1 MDALVQDVRYGL
13 RMLARNPGFTVVAI
27 LTLAIG
33 IGGTTAIFSFVN
45 AVLVRPLPYPDSE
58 RLALVAGA
66 NPDGSTS
73 EITSVTPGDFLDWR
87 AQTRTIERMAGFS
100 MTTFSLTGA
109 GKPER
114 LPAATVTSD
123 FFLTL
128 GVAPILGRVFSSDDD
143 AGIAVSGEFTWGQA
157 LGDVVVISE
166 RFWRRRFN
174 LDRNIIGRPVTLDG
188 RAFTVVAVMP
198 DDFTFPL
205 DLSRFPGGRAWQ
217 PPDLWA
223 VAVLEPGYRNNT
235 VLQVVA
241 RIKREATFE
250 LAQAD
255 MSTVAARIAQTLP
268 RDRRVGVR
276 IQPLLERIVREVR
289 ALLALFLGAVG
300 FVLLIACV
308 NVANLLLARAAAR
321 QREVAVRAA
330 LGSGRWRLIR
340 QFVTESVLLG
350 VLGGIAGV
358 FVAIWGVDL
367 ALALLPAGSLPRL
380 QETGFDPQA
389 LAFTMVISI
398 LSGLAFGLAPALHS
412 SGTSL
417 VGSLK
422 EGASTERPRL
432 RILDCLV
439 VTEVALAFVLLVG
452 ASLMVRSFL
461 RLAAVDPGFRPDRT
475 LTISVTLPER
485 AYESSDAMRAFAR
498 NVVERLA
505 ALPGVDHAGAV
516 NWLPLGGALI
526 SGSIIVEGIPESRR
540 GLWASKPAVTADY
553 FRALGIP
560 LMRGRPFT
568 ERDSANA
575 PGVAIVTAEVARR
588 WWPGEDAI
596 GKHLKIG
603 FGDANSQPWL
613 TVVGVVGAVRG
624 IQLGEDPQPAVYV
637 PIDQA
642 PRPFLLRDQTF
653 VLRTAGDPLTL
664 AAAARR
670 EIRAVDP
677 LLPIDRLETME
688 NLVASSV
695 AEPRFRSAVL
705 TAFATAALLLV
716 ASGILGV
723 LAYAVTRRTREIGVR
738 MALGAQRGD
747 VLRLVM
753 WHALRMTIAGV
764 AVGLAAS
771 VGLTRALTRYLYEV
785 RPTDPLSLAAAAVLL
800 LAVALVAI
808 YVPARRAV
816 RVEPLTALRAE

>member
-1 MDALVQDVRYGL
+1 MDALVQDLRYGL

-45 AVLVRPLPYPDSE
+45 AVLVRPLPYPDSG

-66 NPDGSTS
+66 NADGSAS
-73 EITSVTPGDFLDWR
+73 DVTSVTPGDFLDWR
-87 AQTRTIERMAGFS
+87 AQNSTVEHMAAFS
-100 MTTFSLTGA
+100 GATFSLTGA
-109 GKPER
+109 GEPER
-114 LPAATVTSD
+114 LSGATVTSD
-123 FFLTL
+123 FFRTL
-128 GVAPILGRVFSSDDD
+128 GVAPILGRVFSGDND
-143 AGIAVSGEFTWGQA
+143 AGVAAVGEYTWGQA

-166 RFWRRRFN
+166 RLWRRRFGSN
-174 LDRNIIGRPVTLDG
+174 PDIIGRPMTLDG
-188 RAFTVVAVMP
+188 RPFTVVGVMP
-198 DDFTFPL
+198 ADFTFPL
-205 DLSRFPGGRAWQ
+205 DLFRFPGGRAWQ
-217 PPDLWA
+217 PPDIWA
-223 VAVLEPGYRNNT
+223 VAILERGYRNNS

-241 RIKREATFE
+241 RLKREATFE

-268 RDRRVGVR
+268 SDRRAGVR
-276 IQPLLERIVREVR
+276 IQPLHERIVHEVK
-289 ALLALFLGAVG
+289 ALLTLFLGAVG

-350 VLGGIAGV
+350 LLGGGAGV

-367 ALALLPAGSLPRL
+367 ALALMPAGSLPRL

-389 LAFTMVISI
+389 LAFTMAISI

-422 EGASTERPRL
+422 DGASTERPRL
-432 RILDCLV
+432 RILDGLV

-485 AYESSDAMRAFAR
+485 AYETSDAMRAFAR
-498 NVVERLA
+498 SVVERLA
-505 ALPGVDHAGAV
+505 AMPGVVHAGAV
-516 NWLPLGGALI
+516 NWLPLGGSML
-526 SGSIIVEGIPESRR
+526 SGSIIVEGIPESTR

-560 LMRGRPFT
+560 VMRGRVFS

-575 PGVAIVTAEVARR
+575 PGVAIVTAELARR

-596 GKHLKIG
+596 GKRLKIG

-624 IQLGEDPQPAVYV
+624 IQLGEEPQPAVYV
-637 PIDQA
+637 PIEQA
-642 PRPFLLRDQTF
+642 PRPFLLRAQTF

-688 NLVASSV
+688 NLVTTSV

-705 TAFATAALLLV
+705 MVFATAALLLV
-716 ASGILGV
+716 ATGILGV
-723 LAYAVTRRTREIGVR
+723 LAYAVARRTREIGVR
-738 MALGAQRGD
+738 MALGAQRAD
-747 VLRLVM
+747 VLRLVLR
-753 WHALRMTIAGV
+753 HALRMTIAGV
-764 AVGLAAS
+764 ALGLAAS
-771 VGLTRALTRYLYEV
+771 VGLTRVLTSYLYEV
-785 RPTDPLSLAAAAVLL
+785 APTDLFSLAAASVVL